1 MKNELAGDIGLAA
14 GKSQYDAQ
22 CKRILANKVIL
33 AWILKY
39 TVKEFRS
46 MSIRQIKKCIGN
58 DILISKV
65 SVEPGKTNVPELE
78 KIIGEAEEDKVPGE
92 GEIYFDI
99 RFSVYLPK
107 KNEKIKMLINVEAQK
122 DFRPGYEIP
131 SRGVFYAARM
141 ISAQKGIEF
150 SGSDYDKI
158 KKVYSIWICMNTPDY
173 IGNAVSEYS
182 IVKKDHIPGI
192 PDQKSAYDKISV
204 VQICLN
210 SKSEKGNRLTE
221 MLNVLLSAKIRADE
235 KIKIL
240 EEDFQ
245 IPMER
250 EMGKELNQMCNLSDY
265 VEEIGI
271 EKGIEKGR
279 EKHLTEQIMKKIAK
293 GKTIPEIADALEED
307 EETIRRIVESLSQK
321 QE

>member
-22 CKRILANKVIL
+22 CKRVLANKVIL

-65 SVEPGKTNVPELE
+65 SVEPGKTNVSEPE
-78 KIIGEAEEDKVPGE
+78 KIIGEAEEDKVPGK
-92 GEIYFDI
+92 GGIYFDI

-122 DFRPGYEIP
+122 DFHPGYAVP

-141 ISAQKGIEF
+141 ISAQKGTEF
-150 SGSDYDKI
+150 SGSDYDGI
-158 KKVYSIWICMNTPDY
+158 RKVYSIWICMNAPDY

-182 IVKKDHIPGI
+182 LVKTDHIPGI

-210 SKSEKGNRLTE
+210 PKSEKGNRLTE
-221 MLNVLLSAKIRADE
+221 MLNVLLSAKMKAEE

-245 IPMER
+245 ISMER

-271 EKGIEKGR
+271 KKGIEKL
-279 EKHLTEQIMKKIAK
+279 LTEQVMKKIEK

-307 EETIRRIVESLSQK
+307 EETIRRIVETLSQK
-321 QE
+321 HFT

>member
-22 CKRILANKVIL
+22 CKRVLANKVIL

-65 SVEPGKTNVPELE
+65 RVEPGNTNVPEPE
-78 KIIGEAEEDKVPGE
+78 KIIGESEEDKVPGE
-92 GEIYFDI
+92 GGIYFDI
-99 RFSVYLPK
+99 RFSVYLPE
-107 KNEKIKMLINVEAQK
+107 KNEKIKMLINVE
-122 DFRPGYEIP
+122 
-131 SRGVFYAARM
+131 
-141 ISAQKGIEF
+141 AQKGIEF

-158 KKVYSIWICMNTPDY
+158 KKVYSIWICMNAPDY

-182 IVKKDHIPGI
+182 ILKTDHIPGI

-210 SKSEKGNRLTE
+210 PKSEKGNRLTE
-221 MLNVLLSAKIRADE
+221 MLNVLLSTKMKVDE

-271 EKGIEKGR
+271 KKGIEKL
-279 EKHLTEQIMKKIAK
+279 LTEQVMKKIEK

>member
-22 CKRILANKVIL
+22 CKRVLANKVIL

-65 SVEPGKTNVPELE
+65 RAEPGNTNVPEPE
-78 KIIGEAEEDKVPGE
+78 KIIGESEEDNVPGE
-92 GEIYFDI
+92 GGIYFDI

-122 DFRPGYEIP
+122 DFHPGYEIP

-158 KKVYSIWICMNTPDY
+158 KKVYSIWICMNAPDY

-182 IVKKDHIPGI
+182 IVKTDHIPGI
-192 PDQKSAYDKISV
+192 PDQKSAYDKIFV

-210 SKSEKGNRLTE
+210 PKSEKGNRLTA
-221 MLNVLLSAKIRADE
+221 MLNVLLSTKMKADK

-271 EKGIEKGR
+271 KKGIEKL
-279 EKHLTEQIMKKIAK
+279 LTEQIMKKMAK

>member
-22 CKRILANKVIL
+22 CKRVLANKVIL

-65 SVEPGKTNVPELE
+65 SVEPGKTNVSEPE

-92 GEIYFDI
+92 GGIYFDI

-122 DFRPGYEIP
+122 DFHPGYAVP

-141 ISAQKGIEF
+141 ISAQKGTDF
-150 SGSDYDKI
+150 SGSDYDGI
-158 KKVYSIWICMNTPDY
+158 RKVYSIWICMNAPVT
-173 IGNAVSEYS
+173 SEMQYR
-182 IVKKDHIPGI
+182 
-192 PDQKSAYDKISV
+192 
-204 VQICLN
+204 N
-210 SKSEKGNRLTE
+210 T
-221 MLNVLLSAKIRADE
+221 
-235 KIKIL
+235 
-240 EEDFQ
+240 
-245 IPMER
+245 
-250 EMGKELNQMCNLSDY
+250 
-265 VEEIGI
+265 
-271 EKGIEKGR
+271 
-279 EKHLTEQIMKKIAK
+279 
-293 GKTIPEIADALEED
+293 AL
-307 EETIRRIVESLSQK
+307 
-321 QE
+321 

>member
-1 MKNELAGDIGLAA
+1 MDLYE
-14 GKSQYDAQ
+14 
-22 CKRILANKVIL
+22 C
-33 AWILKY
+33 
-39 TVKEFRS
+39 
-46 MSIRQIKKCIGN
+46 
-58 DILISKV
+58 
-65 SVEPGKTNVPELE
+65 PG
-78 KIIGEAEEDKVPGE
+78 
-92 GEIYFDI
+92 
-99 RFSVYLPK
+99 
-107 KNEKIKMLINVEAQK
+107 
-122 DFRPGYEIP
+122 
-131 SRGVFYAARM
+131 
-141 ISAQKGIEF
+141 
-150 SGSDYDKI
+150 
-158 KKVYSIWICMNTPDY
+158 Y

-182 IVKKDHIPGI
+182 LVKTDHIPGI

-210 SKSEKGNRLTE
+210 PKSEKRNRLTE
-221 MLNVLLSAKIRADE
+221 MLNVLLSAKMKADE

-271 EKGIEKGR
+271 KKGIEKL
-279 EKHLTEQIMKKIAK
+279 LTEQVMKKIEK

-321 QE
+321 HFT

>member
-22 CKRILANKVIL
+22 CKRVLANKVIL

-65 SVEPGKTNVPELE
+65 SVEPGKTNVSEPE
-78 KIIGEAEEDKVPGE
+78 KIIGEAEEDKVQGE
-92 GEIYFDI
+92 GGIYFDI

-122 DFRPGYEIP
+122 DFHPGCAVP

-141 ISAQKGIEF
+141 ISAQKGTEF
-150 SGSDYDKI
+150 SGSDYDGI
-158 KKVYSIWICMNTPDY
+158 RKVYSIWICMNAPDY

-182 IVKKDHIPGI
+182 LVKTDHIPGI

-210 SKSEKGNRLTE
+210 PKSEKGNRLTE
-221 MLNVLLSAKIRADE
+221 MLNVLLSAKMKADE

-240 EEDFQ
+240 EEDFR

-271 EKGIEKGR
+271 KKGIEKL
-279 EKHLTEQIMKKIAK
+279 LTEQVMKKIEK

-307 EETIRRIVESLSQK
+307 EETIRRIVETLSQK
-321 QE
+321 HFT

>member
-22 CKRILANKVIL
+22 CKRVLANKVIL

-65 SVEPGKTNVPELE
+65 SVEPGKTNVSEPE

-92 GEIYFDI
+92 GWIYFDI

-107 KNEKIKMLINVEAQK
+107 KSEKIKMLINVEAQK
-122 DFRPGYEIP
+122 DFHPGYAVP

-141 ISAQKGIEF
+141 ISAQKGTEF
-150 SGSDYDKI
+150 SGSDYDGI
-158 KKVYSIWICMNTPDY
+158 RKVYSIWICMNAPDY

-182 IVKKDHIPGI
+182 LVKTDHIPGI
-192 PDQKSAYDKISV
+192 PDQKSAYDKISA

-210 SKSEKGNRLTE
+210 PKSEKGNRLTE
-221 MLNVLLSAKIRADE
+221 MLNVLLSAKMKADE

-271 EKGIEKGR
+271 KKGIEKL
-279 EKHLTEQIMKKIAK
+279 LTEQVMKKIEK

-307 EETIRRIVESLSQK
+307 EETIRRIVETLSQK
-321 QE
+321 RFT

>member
-22 CKRILANKVIL
+22 CKRVLANKVIL

-65 SVEPGKTNVPELE
+65 SVEPGKTNVSEPE
-78 KIIGEAEEDKVPGE
+78 KIIGEAEEDKVPGK
-92 GEIYFDI
+92 GGIYFDI

-122 DFRPGYEIP
+122 DFHPGYAVP

-141 ISAQKGIEF
+141 ISAQKGTEF
-150 SGSDYDKI
+150 SGSDYDGI
-158 KKVYSIWICMNTPDY
+158 RKVYSIWICMNAPDY

-182 IVKKDHIPGI
+182 LVKTDHIPGI

-210 SKSEKGNRLTE
+210 PKSEKGNRLTE
-221 MLNVLLSAKIRADE
+221 MLNVLLSAKMKADE

-240 EEDFQ
+240 EEDFR

-271 EKGIEKGR
+271 KKGIEKL
-279 EKHLTEQIMKKIAK
+279 LTEQVMKKIEK

-307 EETIRRIVESLSQK
+307 EETIRRIVETLSQK
-321 QE
+321 HFT

>member
-22 CKRILANKVIL
+22 CKRVLANKVIL

-65 SVEPGKTNVPELE
+65 RVEPGNTNVPEPE
-78 KIIGEAEEDKVPGE
+78 KIIGESEEDKVPGE
-92 GEIYFDI
+92 GGIYFDI
-99 RFSVYLPK
+99 RFSVYLPE

-122 DFRPGYEIP
+122 DFHPGYGIP

-158 KKVYSIWICMNTPDY
+158 KKVYSIWICMNAPDY

-182 IVKKDHIPGI
+182 ILKTDHIPGI

-210 SKSEKGNRLTE
+210 PKSEKGNRLTE
-221 MLNVLLSAKIRADE
+221 MLNVLLSTKMKVDE

-245 IPMER
+245 IRMER

-271 EKGIEKGR
+271 KKGIEKL
-279 EKHLTEQIMKKIAK
+279 LTEQVMKKIEK

-307 EETIRRIVESLSQK
+307 EETISRIVESLSQK

>member
-1 MKNELAGDIGLAA
+1 MDLYE
-14 GKSQYDAQ
+14 
-22 CKRILANKVIL
+22 C
-33 AWILKY
+33 
-39 TVKEFRS
+39 
-46 MSIRQIKKCIGN
+46 
-58 DILISKV
+58 
-65 SVEPGKTNVPELE
+65 PG
-78 KIIGEAEEDKVPGE
+78 
-92 GEIYFDI
+92 
-99 RFSVYLPK
+99 
-107 KNEKIKMLINVEAQK
+107 
-122 DFRPGYEIP
+122 
-131 SRGVFYAARM
+131 
-141 ISAQKGIEF
+141 
-150 SGSDYDKI
+150 
-158 KKVYSIWICMNTPDY
+158 Y

-182 IVKKDHIPGI
+182 LVKTDHIPGI

-210 SKSEKGNRLTE
+210 PKSEKGNRLTE
-221 MLNVLLSAKIRADE
+221 MLNVLLSAKMKADE

-271 EKGIEKGR
+271 KKGIEKL
-279 EKHLTEQIMKKIAK
+279 LTEQVMKKIEK

-321 QE
+321 HFT

>member
-1 MKNELAGDIGLAA
+1 
-14 GKSQYDAQ
+14 
-22 CKRILANKVIL
+22 
-33 AWILKY
+33 
-39 TVKEFRS
+39 

-65 SVEPGKTNVPELE
+65 RVEPGNTNVPEPE
-78 KIIGEAEEDKVPGE
+78 KIIGESEEDKVPGE
-92 GEIYFDI
+92 GGIYFDI
-99 RFSVYLPK
+99 RFSVYLPE

-122 DFRPGYEIP
+122 DFHPGYGIP

-158 KKVYSIWICMNTPDY
+158 KKVYSIWICMNAPDY

-182 IVKKDHIPGI
+182 ILKTDHIPGI

-210 SKSEKGNRLTE
+210 PKSEKGNRLTE
-221 MLNVLLSAKIRADE
+221 MLNVLLSTKMKVDE

-271 EKGIEKGR
+271 KKGIEKL
-279 EKHLTEQIMKKIAK
+279 LTEQVMKKIEK

-307 EETIRRIVESLSQK
+307 EETISRIVESLSQK

>member
-22 CKRILANKVIL
+22 CKRVLANKVIL

-65 SVEPGKTNVPELE
+65 RVEPGNTNVPEPE
-78 KIIGEAEEDKVPGE
+78 KIIGESEEDKVPGE
-92 GEIYFDI
+92 GGIYFDI
-99 RFSVYLPK
+99 RFSVYLPE

-122 DFRPGYEIP
+122 DFHPGYGIP

-158 KKVYSIWICMNTPDY
+158 KKVYSIWICMNAPDY

-182 IVKKDHIPGI
+182 ILKTDHIPGI

-210 SKSEKGNRLTE
+210 PKSEKGNRLTE
-221 MLNVLLSAKIRADE
+221 MLNVLLSTKMKVDE

-271 EKGIEKGR
+271 KKGIEKL
-279 EKHLTEQIMKKIAK
+279 LTEQVMKKIEK